1 MEQPHSL
8 PTLCFSF
15 APACRGLKGHNKKP
29 FDRNKRDEILI
40 QSSCNFTRLDWIEV
54 SSLQCDTGLFCPQ
67 ADVELPI
74 PRYFLSENAK
84 VLKERE
90 KLLGSILAQ
99 MEAQNDT
106 KVSVCV

>member
-1 MEQPHSL
+1 MK
-8 PTLCFSF
+8 FSF
-15 APACRGLKGHNKKP
+15 KAVATSQDSTGLRFP
-29 FDRNKRDEILI
+29 
-40 QSSCNFTRLDWIEV
+40 V
-54 SSLQCDTGLFCPQ
+54 SSVIQVLFCPQ

-99 MEAQNDT
+99 MEAQDDT